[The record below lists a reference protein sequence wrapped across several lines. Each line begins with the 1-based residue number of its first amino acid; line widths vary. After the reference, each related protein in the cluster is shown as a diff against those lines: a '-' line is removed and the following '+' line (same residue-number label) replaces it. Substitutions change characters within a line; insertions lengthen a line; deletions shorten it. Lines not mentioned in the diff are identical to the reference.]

1 MNLDQYPKKEF
12 FEVPEHYFDE
22 LPEKVLNAIH
32 QEKKYVLRKRLWMIS
47 SSVAAAMIVLL
58 GVSFFLTNPNNDDN
72 ISLEVEKVEVDSLPS
87 AVELAKSE
95 DVSFP
100 DMVDEE
106 SSSVKQERGTTSM
119 STPVEKIVKPS
130 TEEPDFC
137 NLDMQIIEYYSEDI
151 VSNEYNELK

>member
-1 MNLDQYPKKEF
+1 VNLDQYPKKEF

-22 LPEKVLNAIH
+22 LPNKVLNAIH

>member
-22 LPEKVLNAIH
+22 LPNKVLNAIH

>member
-32 QEKKYVLRKRLWMIS
+32 QEKKYVFRKRLWMIS
-47 SSVAAAMIVLL
+47 SSVAAVMIVLL

>member
-22 LPEKVLNAIH
+22 LPNKVLNAIH

-47 SSVAAAMIVLL
+47 SSVAAVMIVLL
-58 GVSFFLTNPNNDDN
+58 GVAFFLTNPNNDDN
-72 ISLEVEKVEVDSLPS
+72 ISLEEKKIEADSLS
-87 AVELAKSE
+87 STVELAKSD

-100 DMVDEE
+100 DMVEEE
-106 SSSVKQERGTTSM
+106 SSSVKQERGSASKSAPTKKM
-119 STPVEKIVKPS
+119 VKPS

-151 VSNEYNELK
+151 VSSEYNELK

>member
-22 LPEKVLNAIH
+22 LPNKVLNAIH

-47 SSVAAAMIVLL
+47 SSVAAVMIVLL

>member
-1 MNLDQYPKKEF
+1 MNLNQYPKREF

-22 LPEKVLNAIH
+22 LPNKVLNAIH